1 MAVGVGAGFDL
12 SGLEKSIQNAEKKLD
27 GFVKKSEEVSKVVTK
42 NFQDIAKN
50 GVGSLI
56 SAISDAQ
63 KAMSKLGGS
72 GSKNNPMKSVNESV
86 VQTIKHTTQF
96 MDLMAK
102 INNDGANGRR
112 SSAVTKLNE
121 DIESAKKRLEELQ
134 KLLNFYTKGEG
145 KKAVGFT
152 DTTAIQQEAKSL
164 MFRLDAL
171 EREKASLQA
180 NERLRLAIAQRQEER
195 DNRWIK
201 MSEERV
207 KRIKRESKESSD
219 AAKINSQS
227 IAQNRESQQRM
238 YEKLFEKAIGRE
250 YEKIWGSAEE
260 MLKKQQQAEKNRY
273 EMWLAQK
280 HKEAKEHTRIEE
292 EKIKATQN
300 AIAKQNAEYAKS
312 EALRNA
318 QAKTNQQTKDN
329 SARIKSERDA
339 MYKMYEQMFDNIA
352 KKNGQTAEQIIKK
365 NQEELRQRRKY
376 VNEMTAM
383 YERMFDEI
391 ARRESQNRA
400 SKYGRI
406 QSIGDTTSQALA
418 AYNRLYSDKGV
429 KSINNMN
436 NALQRLRDAQSKL
449 NINTEEGRKKYSQLG
464 DAIKRVEKDMA
475 KLSQQSENVNKKQSQ
490 LLDIGG
496 QLQRRLALVFSV
508 SQITGYINKIIQ
520 VRGEF
525 ELQQKSLQVLIGD
538 LDKANEIWNKTVALA
553 VKSPFTV
560 KNLVTYTK
568 QLAAYR
574 VESEKLYDT
583 TKMLADVSAGLG
595 VDMQR
600 LILAYGQVK
609 AANFLRGTELRQF
622 TEAGVNMLGELSA
635 YFSEIEGKAV
645 SVGDVFDRISK
656 RRVSFEAVDA
666 VFKRITGEGGVFY
679 QMQEKQSQT
688 LRGMMMNLRDSID
701 LMMNDIGKS
710 NDGVLKDTVGLIRSI
725 INEWRSLEPILKTAG
740 VTFLAYFSVSKLA
753 KIGKAATA
761 IMSAFSANPIT
772 LSITA
777 IAALA
782 AGIYYA
788 KNATDKFNAS
798 LLEVEKNVTQ
808 SLEESIGLYKKLVD
822 IINDATKTQ
831 VERNKA
837 YDQLKQK
844 FTEILPDQLLEIE
857 YVKSLSGNYKEAE
870 TAMFNYYNAKAKA
883 QKKDRIEQLYTSEL
897 EDTDIPELQKS
908 IRDFIEG
915 DERIGERA
923 KIKLKS
929 GIVGVVN
936 SLVDDVK
943 SGKINATLEEFNKEI
958 VERLSAYAGFNE
970 QQKEAFGVLFESEN
984 SIWTK
989 RRHNIEDIIETLQRY
1004 KQSMQS
1010 ISGLSYGTY
1019 EEEKAGEIVNK
1030 ELENVNKSTELFKQ
1044 VAGLYENY
1052 TQIVEKS
1059 GTTIEEQQKAIT
1071 DSVSQM
1077 LEKLKKDAPA
1087 YGNYMEG
1094 VFKRLEEAAK
1104 KGKFAYSEALQSIE
1118 SEMYAK
1124 RGEKGFEG
1132 GLGQLAFDQAKKK
1145 ANEEKLAVSL
1155 VDNVQENLNRKAEEL
1170 EFTAFQKAVTEG
1182 AKNIASKFKIDEDL
1196 FAQFIP
1202 KQGQALSNLQEGLK
1216 GFIEQ
1221 REKEIEELE
1230 TSLKVGME
1238 TLSYDVFDQTK
1249 KKLDELKNSLP
1260 ALKEFGKFLGIDEK
1274 DKGSGGRSN
1283 SLYDERIKVI
1293 DDLNKKYRELIA
1305 TVGHSTAVEEAF
1317 ASYKDAFAE
1326 AYKGISWIPSNVR
1339 QMSAAEFVEKVLN
1352 FPSEAALV
1360 EFLDELAKEPMKV
1373 FEKIKVELAK
1383 GKYVFDAEVRDIKK
1397 KDKEILDA
1405 IDDMFSGYEISLELE
1420 KLNIPRDLAQ
1430 RLFPETSVATDLS
1443 VIRKKIEND
1452 LETAKKSGGK
1462 EDQVREL
1469 EERLKKVKDLED
1481 KELKERLKK
1490 YSKYLTT
1497 AMGERVKIKMEEL
1510 RQIEE
1515 IESMSQLSS
1524 DQKELAKQG
1533 VKKESQAKMDK
1544 LSWEEFKDSG
1554 MYVQLFEDLEY
1565 ASTRSLTVM
1574 REKLEQLKGSLK
1586 DLDADDLRNLYNQ
1599 IEKIDEQLAKRNPF
1613 KTFATSIGD
1622 YINAVKNTK
1631 NLEKDLQTKQTAYDV
1646 TKEQEGIVSL
1656 DLAKLRAEYEAKAK
1670 SKKLTDEE
1678 SEAYLKNIEELETQ
1692 LRILRKIL
1700 GIREKDVKKAQE
1712 NLDTNAKT
1720 KKSFK
1725 EAAKEVGSDIS
1736 QVSSAL
1742 PQLASDM
1749 ENIFGAMDAGTRDTI
1764 ESIAE
1769 IGGGIGQAVQGFASG
1784 DYISGIMGVSQ
1795 AISGIFKVGDKKKE
1809 REIQRQ
1815 IERVERLGKQ
1825 YETLEKQIEKA
1836 YAIDTLKASY
1846 DQAQNTLRAQVAAYD
1861 KMIAQEEDKKKSDK
1875 KRIDEWKEAK
1885 EELTEQYKEL
1895 QKEQIESM
1903 GGTYDYKDATR
1914 EFVDAWVEA
1923 FNETGNGLKG
1933 LEDHFDDFWKN
1944 IVLNQVVMGGASKI
1958 MQPLIDKINKS
1969 LEDDFKIDSGE
1980 DKAIDA
1986 AADMAMKRLDEFMK
2000 LSYDKWGDALTGSE
2014 AGELT
2019 GLQRGIQGI
2028 SESQAD
2034 ILAAYLNSIRMYVSQ
2049 NTEHLL
2055 KISTNFDSIVENPIL
2070 PQLKIIAAQT
2080 EKISTLLENVSSNNE
2095 RTAFKVRLLE
2105 E

>member
-1 MAVGVGAGFDL
+1 MAVGVGTGFDL

-50 GVGSLI
+50 GVGSLV

-63 KAMSKLGGS
+63 KAMSKLSGS

-86 VQTIKHTTQF
+86 VQTIKHTNQF
-96 MDLMAK
+96 IDLMAK
-102 INNDGANGRR
+102 INNDGASGRR

-180 NERLRLAIAQRQEER
+180 NERLRLAIAQKQAQR
-195 DNRWIK
+195 DNEWNAREK
-201 MSEERV
+201 EKQE
-207 KRIKRESKESSD
+207 RIKRESKISSD
-219 AAKINSQS
+219 AAKQNSKAYQQS
-227 IAQNRESQQRM
+227 YEERYRAFEAMFDKIEGLENRRRS
-238 YEKLFEKAIGRE
+238 
-250 YEKIWGSAEE
+250 
-260 MLKKQQQAEKNRY
+260 
-273 EMWLAQK
+273 
-280 HKEAKEHTRIEE
+280 
-292 EKIKATQN
+292 
-300 AIAKQNAEYAKS
+300 AKS
-312 EALRNA
+312 IYNEGTTLYNSIYSENGYKSVQNMTRSI
-318 QAKTNQQTKDN
+318 QQ
-329 SARIKSERDA
+329 
-339 MYKMYEQMFDNIA
+339 M
-352 KKNGQTAEQIIKK
+352 
-365 NQEELRQRRKY
+365 
-376 VNEMTAM
+376 
-383 YERMFDEI
+383 
-391 ARRESQNRA
+391 
-400 SKYGRI
+400 
-406 QSIGDTTSQALA
+406 
-418 AYNRLYSDKGV
+418 
-429 KSINNMN
+429 
-436 NALQRLRDAQSKL
+436 RDAQSKL
-449 NINTEEGRKKYSQLG
+449 NLNTEEGRKKYSQLG

-475 KLSQQSENVNKKQSQ
+475 KLSQQGENVNKKHSQ
-490 LLDIGG
+490 LLNISE

-538 LDKANEIWNKTVALA
+538 LDKANEIWDKTVALA

-740 VTFLAYFSVSKLA
+740 TTFLAYFSISNLSKI
-753 KIGKAATA
+753 KTAATA
-761 IMSAFSANPIT
+761 MMSAFTAHPVMLIT
-772 LSITA
+772 TA
-777 IAALA
+777 VVALVAA
-782 AGIYYA
+782 IYNA
-788 KNATDKFNAS
+788 RNATSKFNAAI
-798 LLEVEKNVTQ
+798 LEVEQNAIK

-844 FTEILPDQLLEIE
+844 FTEILPNQLLEIE

-908 IRDFIEG
+908 IKDFIEG
-915 DERIGERA
+915 DPRIGERA

-929 GIVGVVN
+929 GVVGVVN

-958 VERLSAYAGFNE
+958 IERLSAYAGFNE
-970 QQKEAFGVLFESEN
+970 QQKEAFGVLLESEN
-984 SIWTK
+984 SIWTR

-1071 DSVSQM
+1071 TSVSQM

-1104 KGKFAYSEALQSIE
+1104 KGKFAYSEALQTIE

-1124 RGEKGFEG
+1124 RGEKEFEG
-1132 GLGQLAFDQAKKK
+1132 GLGQLAFDQAKIK
-1145 ANEEKLAVSL
+1145 AEGQGLAIAL
-1155 VDNVQENLNRKAEEL
+1155 IDNVQENINKKAEDL

-1182 AKNIASKFKIDEDL
+1182 AKSIASKFKIDEDL

-1202 KQGQALSNLQEGLK
+1202 KQNQALSTLQESVK

-1221 REKEIEELE
+1221 REQEIKELE
-1230 TSLKVGME
+1230 TSLQAGME
-1238 TLSYDVFDQTK
+1238 TLSYEVFDQTK
-1249 KKLDELKNSLP
+1249 QKLDELKKTLP
-1260 ALKEFGKFLGIDEK
+1260 AFKELGKFLGIDEK
-1274 DKGSGGRSN
+1274 DTKSGGRSN

-1305 TVGHSTAVEEAF
+1305 TVGHSKAVEEAF

-1326 AYKGISWIPSNVR
+1326 AYKGISWIPSNVK

-1405 IDDMFSGYEISLELE
+1405 IDDMFGNYEISLELE
-1420 KLNIPRDLAQ
+1420 KLNIPPDLAK
-1430 RLFPETSVATDLS
+1430 RLFGVDAINLGDIRNKIETDLNS
-1443 VIRKKIEND
+1443 AR
-1452 LETAKKSGGK
+1452 ASGGK
-1462 EDQVREL
+1462 EEL
-1469 EERLKKVKDLED
+1469 VKDLEQQLKKVEDLED
-1481 KELKERLKK
+1481 KALKERLKR
-1490 YSKYLTT
+1490 YSQFLVK
-1497 AMGERVKIKMEEL
+1497 GQSERVRIKIEEL
-1510 RQIEE
+1510 R
-1515 IESMSQLSS
+1515 
-1524 DQKELAKQG
+1524 ELAKLEEDYQNKRIDEEDYKLAKRGIQEENQG
-1533 VKKESQAKMDK
+1533 KLDSLAWKEFQNTDLYIQM
-1544 LSWEEFKDSG
+1544 
-1554 MYVQLFEDLEY
+1554 FEDLNY
-1565 ASTRSLTVM
+1565 VSSSTLNNM
-1574 REKLEQLKGSLK
+1574 KEKLVEMRDNLKELNPSDLK
-1586 DLDADDLRNLYNQ
+1586 AINDQ
-1599 IEKIDEQLAKRNPF
+1599 IEKIDEQA
-1613 KTFATSIGD
+1613 
-1622 YINAVKNTK
+1622 TK
-1631 NLEKDLQTKQTAYDV
+1631 NNPIKSLTSNLKEYIDYLKERKELEKNLLKQQDVEDRVRSQVEKAELDVVKKQSEYEKVSKDKNASTKQIADSWTLLQNAKLHLNTVLDRLV
-1646 TKEQEGIVSL
+1646 AEKKITKE
-1656 DLAKLRAEYEAKAK
+1656 LAEQIKNGQSAEKTTKDALQDIG
-1670 SKKLTDEE
+1670 SKIT
-1678 SEAYLKNIEELETQ
+1678 
-1692 LRILRKIL
+1692 
-1700 GIREKDVKKAQE
+1700 
-1712 NLDTNAKT
+1712 
-1720 KKSFK
+1720 
-1725 EAAKEVGSDIS
+1725 EAAN
-1736 QVSSAL
+1736 AL
-1742 PQLASDM
+1742 PQVA
-1749 ENIFGAMDAGTRDTI
+1749 ENLENVFGVMSAGTRDTI
-1764 ESIAE
+1764 DSISE
-1769 IGGGIGQAVQGFASG
+1769 IAGGVGSAIQGFASG
-1784 DYISGIMGVSQ
+1784 NYIQGITGVVQ
-1795 AISGIFKVGDKKKE
+1795 AIAGVFKISDKTKE

-1815 IERVERLGKQ
+1815 IKIVDKLGKQ
-1825 YETLEKQIEKA
+1825 YEKLEKQIDEA
-1836 YAIDTLKASY
+1836 YSIDQLKGGMDAAKSNME
-1846 DQAQNTLRAQVAAYD
+1846 QQLAAYD
-1861 KMIAQEEDKKKSDK
+1861 NMIAAEEDKKKTDK
-1875 KRIDEWKEAK
+1875 SKIEEWKEAK
-1885 EELTEQYKEL
+1885 EELTEQYEEL

-1914 EFVDAWVEA
+1914 EFVEAWIDA
-1923 FNETGNGLKG
+1923 FNETGNGLDG
-1933 LEDHFDDFWKN
+1933 LTKHFQEWWKD
-1944 IVLNQVVMGGASKI
+1944 ILVNQAVMKQASKI
-1958 MQPLIDKINKS
+1958 MEPLLDKVNKS
-1969 LEDDFKIDSGE
+1969 LEDYTIDDKEQKDVFALADTVKGDLDDYLKEFYEKFGSLFTGVDDSG
-1980 DKAIDA
+1980 
-1986 AADMAMKRLDEFMK
+1986 
-2000 LSYDKWGDALTGSE
+2000 LS
-2014 AGELT
+2014 

-2028 SESQAD
+2028 TESQAD
-2034 ILAAYLNSIRMYVSQ
+2034 ILASYLNSIRFYVSENNSMLSKYLDYQ
-2049 NTEHLL
+2049 SETDE
-2055 KISTNFDSIVENPIL
+2055 IENPMLGELRVIS
-2070 PQLKIIAAQT
+2070 KQT
-2080 EKISTLLENVSSNNE
+2080 SAINTLLEEV
-2095 RTAFKVRLLE
+2095 RTRDRDTAFNVRVIS
-2105 E
+2105 